1 MAGITSSISPC
12 VQVVDTYLHYFYNLP
27 AVPGTTLYDDNGNPT
42 DEPIASRSMYV
53 FKLLITCPDIWDLN
67 DASFTYTNVNGMTF
81 SMTMRDYNGVFPLT
95 LPENETIEVEVAWD
109 FYFDGIVHDADG
121 NYASAN
127 LTMLVQ
133 TGLNY
138 CVALR
143 TIPYLP
149 PPPPPPPP
157 PGPAYP
163 EPWPL
168 PVPEDVPGDDVGAG
182 GGAGAETTTEDDDQ
196 NDDESAEG
204 ADHPTGEGTGS
215 GSASGMPPQKPVGD
229 MHRLR
234 KFKVGG
240 KILGD
245 SKDIVRKPGTRPP
258 SNVKEKKTSTKPVAN
273 IGEPKEIYFTQL
285 YNKSSL
291 RQKSFGPG
299 QSFVPR
305 IKNENNV
312 DGLVYRPDRDQ
323 IVGKKNKVKPIALSD
338 KTIGKRVN
346 INSTMSNPK
355 VDISTKEP
363 HGANYSVDNF
373 NSYVTKDPKAGSR
386 IDAIPIFN
394 YKEDNKLD
402 SKGRPIKSSQTRKD
416 GAASSSPKASFN
428 LFSTQIPKDKIQA
441 FISKR
446 STRNLTQT
454 SGNQD
459 YQIPETTVNIVD
471 DSNVIYN
478 GGQGL
483 FYGVGPFETVISD
496 EFLDGLF
503 NTNPT
508 KDGIRTFVTVNDAS
522 IVESDV
528 VTPATIGIQNN
539 SFHQTEHNC
548 LIVLGILDS
557 EAIFR
562 YFGYSYINIPP
573 RSYQYMNG
581 IVPPGLAPGA
591 AKVVGMVFNS
601 NNELILSEVEDVVI
615 APDGYTVEGYTPTS
629 PGLPASLSNL
639 ANDPSPLYSGR
650 VFGVTGK
657 RRYRSTSNTV
667 DIIAKIPQIA
677 VTTALDTKIT
687 AIDSASTGSSSDRYM
702 IDGVEIFA
710 GAHDAYLQ
718 FSTTSGNDIDIEISD
733 NNGNDHFMYAYT
745 TYGSNLEMP
754 PLVFSGIANDQ
765 GYLGGNIQTNAINDR
780 VMIQN
785 ERTDYVAIVPTTHD
799 GYLVL
804 NTLSGWNQTG
814 NEITQVVA
822 DQTPYLGFDAL
833 PGDVLNVYG
842 EGIGGNYDELILQ
855 ETLLP
860 DNAGDLPTGSYDIPT
875 GAYIP
880 YPILNV
886 TNAGNTLL
894 FIENVP
900 PSTNTSVNTGGP
912 SDPDGDGGGGGDLSD
927 VPGAGECVVPGGY
940 LETHWK
946 VKIVSVCQRPSN
958 PCIVDIVTQVHECDE
973 EGNPI
978 LNSMSTAQLVE
989 ELSAFSIDS
998 TNGTDGTWYKLQAL
1012 SSDTKHDGNIA
1023 VSLPGTHNFV
1033 ADMCDH
1039 FSTFFSTNSIMFK
1052 LIFRVGSGLPG
1063 GGGFSGTCTLEEILG

>member
-1 MAGITSSISPC
+1 MAGITSSTSPC
-12 VQVVDTYLHYFYNLP
+12 VQVVDTYLQFFYNLP
-27 AVPGTTLYDDNGNPT
+27 VLPGMPPPSPGSNMPYTT
-42 DEPIASRSMYV
+42 RSMYV
-53 FKLLITCPDIWDLN
+53 FKLLITCPDIWDFN
-67 DASFTYTNVNGMTF
+67 DASFTYTNVHGFTYP
-81 SMTMRDYNGVFPLT
+81 MTMRDYNNVFPLV
-95 LPENETIEVEVAWD
+95 LPENETIEVEIAWD
-109 FYFDGIVHDADG
+109 FYFDGIVHDDQG
-121 NYASAN
+121 NYATQSLQTLA
-127 LTMLVQ
+127 Q

-157 PGPAYP
+157 GPSYP
-163 EPWPL
+163 APWPVDL
-168 PVPEDVPGDDVGAG
+168 PQDVPGEDPGAG
-182 GGAGAETTTEDDDQ
+182 GNPEAETTAEDDDPES
-196 NDDESAEG
+196 DESTEG
-204 ADHPTGEGTGS
+204 ADHPTGDGTVGNTPHN
-215 GSASGMPPQKPVGD
+215 MPPQKPFGD

-245 SKDIVRKPGTRPP
+245 SKDIVRKPGTRLP

-305 IKNENNV
+305 VKNEDNV

-323 IVGKKNKVKPIALSD
+323 IVGKKNRVKPTTLLD
-338 KTIGKRVN
+338 KTIGKKVN
-346 INSTMSNPK
+346 INSTMPNPK

-363 HGANYSVDNF
+363 HGTDYSVDNF
-373 NSYVTKDPKAGSR
+373 NAYVTKDPKAGSR
-386 IDAIPIFN
+386 IDDIPIFN

-402 SKGRPIKSSQTRKD
+402 SKGRPIKSSQTRRD
-416 GAASSSPKASFN
+416 GSASSSPKTSFN
-428 LFSTQIPKDKIQA
+428 LFSTRIPKDKVQA

-528 VTPATIGIQNN
+528 VTPASIGIQNN

-562 YFGYSYINIPP
+562 YFAYSYINISP

-591 AKVVGMVFNS
+591 AKIVGMVFNS
-601 NNELILSEVEDVVI
+601 NNELILSEIEDVVI

-639 ANDPSPLYSGR
+639 ANDPSALYSGR

-657 RRYRSTSNTV
+657 RRYKAISSTV
-667 DIIAKIPQIA
+667 DIIAKIPQMA
-677 VTTALDTKIT
+677 VTMALDTKIT
-687 AIDSASTGSSSDRYM
+687 AIDSSSTGSSSDRYM

-718 FSTTSGNDIDIEISD
+718 FNTTSGNNIDIEISD

-745 TYGSNLEMP
+745 AYGSNLEMP

-765 GYLGGNIQTNAINDR
+765 GYFGGNIQTNAINDR
-780 VMIQN
+780 VMIEN
-785 ERTDYVAIVPTTHD
+785 ARTEYVAIIPTTHD

-860 DNAGDLPTGSYDIPT
+860 DNASVLPTGSYVLPA

-894 FIENVP
+894 FVENVP
-900 PSTNTSVNTGGP
+900 PSTNTSTTNTGGSGAP
-912 SDPDGDGGGGGDLSD
+912 GGGGGGGGVSA
-927 VPGAGECVVPGGY
+927 PMPSEGECVIPGGY
-940 LETHWK
+940 LETYWE

-958 PCIVDIVTQVHECDE
+958 PCIVDIVTQVYECDE
-973 EGNPI
+973 EGNPV

-998 TNGTDGTWYKLQAL
+998 TNGTDGAWYKLEGL
-1012 SSDTKHDGNIA
+1012 SSDIKHDGDTTI
-1023 VSLPGTHNFV
+1023 SLPGTHNFV